1 MKSEYHV
8 LFWASSNGSKP
19 VAKWIK
25 SLPREDQIYL
35 GDLLQDLAMDGPHSN
50 RKIFKPIESDLWEIR
65 DLRSHSSGFR
75 IYFGF
80 KNNTVVCLVV
90 NAGDK
95 KSQQR
100 DIEIAKKRLNREEV

>member
-1 MKSEYHV
+1 MKCFYRI
-8 LFWASSNGSKP
+8 LFWQNKSGDKP

-25 SLPREDQIYL
+25 SLHADDQAYL
-35 GDLLQDLAMDGPHSN
+35 GDLFKDLALDGPRSN
-50 RKIFKPIESDLWEIR
+50 PKIFKHIEGELWEIR
-65 DLRSHSSGFR
+65 DLRSHSPGYR

-80 KNNTVVCLVV
+80 DSGTVVCLVV

-100 DIEIAKKRLNREEV
+100 DIELAKKRLKKEV